1 MTVSTINILLFG
13 ISGGEIMVIILLV
26 IMLFGPKK
34 IPEIARMMGRGI
46 TEFRRVQRE
55 INTEINRFSNEVE
68 TQTRNMQ
75 SEIDG
80 MVGKGAPPA
89 EVPVKKP
96 AEIPEETQSTHEKPA
111 QEEIKDSQ
119 PDENDELP
127 YPYNQKTGDS

>member
-1 MTVSTINILLFG
+1 MIDSTINILLFG

-55 INTEINRFSNEVE
+55 INSEINRFSNEVE
-68 TQTRNMQ
+68 SQTRNMQ
-75 SEIDG
+75 SEIDD
-80 MVGKGAPPA
+80 MVGKGTPA
-89 EVPVKKP
+89 KEVPVEAP
-96 AEIPEETQSTHEKPA
+96 AAIPEESQSVPEKLP
-111 QEEIKDSQ
+111 QEEVKDSP
-119 PDENDELP
+119 PDQNDELP